1 MNEREEKRKK
11 IINMKIKKR
20 RKFEER
26 KEKKIDKLF
35 RNE

>member
-1 MNEREEKRKK
+1 MKEKRKKK

>member
-1 MNEREEKRKK
+1 MKEKRREKK